1 MPAIELINLDI
12 SFNKLSILLF
22 SSLSLITYG
31 LLYTKKENVENDK
44 LKKIP
49 AIATND
55 LKT

>member
-1 MPAIELINLDI
+1 VPAIELINLDI